1 MDSNNPYIREILY
14 KQAAILALI
23 TIFYNIIEGIIS
35 VFFGLGDETIALFA
49 FGMDSFVEVISG
61 VGIWHM
67 MRRLNRNNDNTN
79 PDIFEQ
85 QALRITGM
93 SFYILTFALI
103 GTTALNLY
111 HNHSPETTL
120 WGIIVSI
127 ISIITMWLL
136 IHYKVK
142 VGKQLKS
149 QAILMDATCTK
160 TCLYLSFVL
169 LLSSA
174 GYELTNIGGLD
185 SMGAILIAVFS
196 FKEGRESFQKARG
209 ITCCSCV
216 ETYIKKN

>member
-1 MDSNNPYIREILY
+1 MNSNNPYIKEILY

-103 GTTALNLY
+103 GTAALNLY
-111 HNHSPETTL
+111 YNHSPETTL

>member
-67 MRRLNRNNDNTN
+67 TRRLNRNNDNTN

-103 GTTALNLY
+103 GTAALNLY
-111 HNHSPETTL
+111 YNHSPETTL

>member
-1 MDSNNPYIREILY
+1 
-14 KQAAILALI
+14 
-23 TIFYNIIEGIIS
+23 
-35 VFFGLGDETIALFA
+35 
-49 FGMDSFVEVISG
+49 
-61 VGIWHM
+61 
-67 MRRLNRNNDNTN
+67 
-79 PDIFEQ
+79 
-85 QALRITGM
+85 
-93 SFYILTFALI
+93 
-103 GTTALNLY
+103 
-111 HNHSPETTL
+111 
-120 WGIIVSI
+120 
-127 ISIITMWLL
+127 MWLL

>member
-103 GTTALNLY
+103 GTAALNLY
-111 HNHSPETTL
+111 YNHSPETTL